1 MAISALRHGWQ
12 LIKSAGLIVAAFS
25 AGGIYVGIMTQ
36 VPGLTMAAAR
46 LGGAYLKAKGIL

>member
-1 MAISALRHGWQ
+1 MAAALRHGWQ

-36 VPGLTMAAAR
+36 VPDITLAAAR
-46 LGGAYLKAKGIL
+46 VGVGYLKAKGIL